1 MDSGERA
8 SARLGQQMNDDR
20 MQEIY
25 QLQQHIRSLNTA
37 LPIDSITLRDFFAA
51 SAMQA
56 FISNDNFLKAAS
68 SYSSDGSE
76 ASIAMLAYDQADA
89 MIEARKK

>member
-1 MDSGERA
+1 
-8 SARLGQQMNDDR
+8 

-25 QLQQHIRSLNTA
+25 QLQQHIRSLNAA

-51 SAMQA
+51 SAMQGLVSRQTILA
-56 FISNDNFLKAAS
+56 NNYAT
-68 SYSSDGSE
+68 
-76 ASIAMLAYDQADA
+76 LAYAIADT

>member
-1 MDSGERA
+1 
-8 SARLGQQMNDDR
+8 

-51 SAMQA
+51 SAMQGLIA
-56 FISNDNFLKAAS
+56 RETRPNPDLSMYAGAAYNIS
-68 SYSSDGSE
+68 
-76 ASIAMLAYDQADA
+76 DA

>member
-1 MDSGERA
+1 
-8 SARLGQQMNDDR
+8 MNDDR

-51 SAMQA
+51 SAMQGLIA
-56 FISNDNFLKAAS
+56 RETRLNPDLGMYAGAAYNIS
-68 SYSSDGSE
+68 
-76 ASIAMLAYDQADA
+76 DA

>member
-8 SARLGQQMNDDR
+8 PARLGQQMNDDR

-25 QLQQHIRSLNTA
+25 QLQQHIRSLNAA

-56 FISNDNFLKAAS
+56 LISRDRFALFDYATPA
-68 SYSSDGSE
+68 YV
-76 ASIAMLAYDQADA
+76 IADT

>member
-1 MDSGERA
+1 
-8 SARLGQQMNDDR
+8 

-25 QLQQHIRSLNTA
+25 QLQQHIRGLNAT

-51 SAMQA
+51 SAMQGLIA
-56 FISNDNFLKAAS
+56 RETRLNPDLSMYAGAAYNIS
-68 SYSSDGSE
+68 
-76 ASIAMLAYDQADA
+76 DA